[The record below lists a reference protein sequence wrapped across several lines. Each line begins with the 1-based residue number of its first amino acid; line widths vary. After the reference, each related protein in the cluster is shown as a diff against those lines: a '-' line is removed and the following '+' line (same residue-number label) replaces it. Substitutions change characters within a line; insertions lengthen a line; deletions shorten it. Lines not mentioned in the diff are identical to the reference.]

1 MQKQM
6 VVCHVQKMKGSGGGM
21 GNHVDRVEGK
31 EHSFENADL
40 TRTHLNR
47 ELVQDKY
54 KNISLPE
61 AIALRIKEGYNCRTK
76 GGELKKIYADAI
88 KFVELN
94 LSGSHQRMKEI
105 EANPKLLDA
114 WYQENFEFAKAKYGE
129 ENIVR
134 FTLHLDGTTPHIHC
148 LFVPLTADGK
158 LCANDLFKKKDL
170 YELQDQYAEK
180 MFHYGLERGE
190 RGSDKVHDNKQVYT
204 GRVLRAEEEIE
215 NLTVKGV
222 FGIDKDKTIQNLKNA
237 LKINILGLDKAVLD
251 KNKNK
256 RSSELKISM
265 INGTFLAEDDKNIKK
280 VEELERK
287 LKNVHNFINRGFENP
302 KVFEDEKEKRR
313 KSAGNLLEKKAAE
326 ERAIAEKLER
336 SKRFRPK
343 I

>member
-1 MQKQM
+1 M
-6 VVCHVQKMKGSGGGM
+6 
-21 GNHVDRVEGK
+21 
-31 EHSFENADL
+31 
-40 TRTHLNR
+40 
-47 ELVQDKY
+47 
-54 KNISLPE
+54 
-61 AIALRIKEGYNCRTK
+61 
-76 GGELKKIYADAI
+76 
-88 KFVELN
+88 
-94 LSGSHQRMKEI
+94 
-105 EANPKLLDA
+105 
-114 WYQENFEFAKAKYGE
+114 
-129 ENIVR
+129 
-134 FTLHLDGTTPHIHC
+134 HLDETTPHIHC

>member
-1 MQKQM
+1 
-6 VVCHVQKMKGSGGGM
+6 MKP
-21 GNHVDRVEGK
+21 
-31 EHSFENADL
+31 
-40 TRTHLNR
+40 
-47 ELVQDKY
+47 Y
-54 KNISLPE
+54 
-61 AIALRIKEGYNCRTK
+61 
-76 GGELKKIYADAI
+76 
-88 KFVELN
+88 
-94 LSGSHQRMKEI
+94 
-105 EANPKLLDA
+105 
-114 WYQENFEFAKAKYGE
+114 
-129 ENIVR
+129 
-134 FTLHLDGTTPHIHC
+134 
-148 LFVPLTADGK
+148 
-158 LCANDLFKKKDL
+158 
-170 YELQDQYAEK
+170 
-180 MFHYGLERGE
+180 GE